1 MSNSRRL
8 GRGLEA
14 LLGHPFGST
23 GENNEHMSTDQP
35 APVASEDTAAFDQAS
50 STAAPS
56 ATGISEL
63 SVYEIDGSPYQPR
76 DDFHD
81 GDLETLAQSL
91 RDHGLIQPIVVRRLG
106 DRYQLIAGERRLR
119 AAIKAGWS
127 QVPAQIRE
135 ADDRQVAEL
144 AIIENLQRKDLNAIE
159 KAASFQQYLTTYGCT
174 QEELAGRLA
183 VDRSTVANL
192 IRLLEL
198 PEGVQEA
205 VRKGGISAGHAR
217 ALLPLGNHERQAE
230 FCQKIQNEELS
241 VRAIEQ
247 LVQET
252 LDQTAGTELNVVDE
266 NGESRPA
273 SGASKRRTRSRQTA
287 SLEQEFKV
295 ALGTKVQ
302 ISQTAKG
309 KGKIVIHFANHE
321 EFERIR
327 AQLTHGAMPQ
337 AQTG

>member
-1 MSNSRRL
+1 MSTTRRL

-23 GENNEHMSTDQP
+23 GESQDNSPQLDQ
-35 APVASEDTAAFDQAS
+35 SI
-50 STAAPS
+50 AAPQES
-56 ATGISEL
+56 MPTMQPDFNAAPAAGGMTQL
-63 SVYEIDGSPYQPR
+63 SVYDIDGSPHQPR
-76 DDFHD
+76 DDFND
-81 GDLETLAQSL
+81 AELEALAQSL
-91 RDHGLIQPIVVRRLG
+91 RDHGLLQPIVVRRLG

-198 PEGVQEA
+198 PEAVQEA
-205 VRKGGISAGHAR
+205 VCKGLISAGHAR
-217 ALLPLGNHERQAE
+217 ALLPLGDHQRQAE
-230 FCQKIQNEELS
+230 FCVKIKNEELS
-241 VRAIEQ
+241 VRATEQ

-252 LDQTAGTELNVVDE
+252 LDQAGDVQLAVVDE
-266 NGESRPA
+266 NGESHPA
-273 SGASKRRTRSRQTA
+273 GSASRRRTRGRQTA
-287 SLEQEFKV
+287 SLEQEFKA

-309 KGKIVIHFANHE
+309 KGKIVIHFANAD

-327 AQLTHGAMPQ
+327 GQLTAGAMPQ
-337 AQTG
+337 SQTG

>member
-1 MSNSRRL
+1 MSTTRRL

-23 GENNEHMSTDQP
+23 GENNENAP
-35 APVASEDTAAFDQAS
+35 AES
-50 STAAPS
+50 STPISVEALVAVQPEAIADTQLPS
-56 ATGISEL
+56 GMTQL
-63 SVYEIDGSPYQPR
+63 SVYDIDGSPHQPR
-76 DDFHD
+76 DDFND
-81 GDLETLAQSL
+81 ADLESLTQSL

-159 KAASFQQYLTTYGCT
+159 KAASFQQYLNNYGCT

-198 PEGVQEA
+198 PEVVQEA
-205 VRKGGISAGHAR
+205 VCKGAISAGHAR
-217 ALLPLGNHERQAE
+217 ALLPLGDQQRQAE
-230 FCQKIQNEELS
+230 FCEKIKNEELS
-241 VRAIEQ
+241 VRTTEQ

-252 LDQTAGTELNVVDE
+252 LDQAGEVQLTVVDE
-266 NGESRPA
+266 NGESHPA
-273 SGASKRRTRSRQTA
+273 AASRRRTRSRQTA
-287 SLEQEFKV
+287 SLEQEFKG

-309 KGKIVIHFANHE
+309 KGKIVIHFANHD
-321 EFERIR
+321 EFERLR
-327 AQLTHGAMPQ
+327 GQLTHGVQPQ